1 MLADEFNDIPIK
13 PQINITNST
22 TVKIRFITVLA
33 FLALFFEQQIPTS
46 STHYCLLMVHERI
59 SNPA

>member
-13 PQINITNST
+13 PQMNITNST

-33 FLALFFEQQIPTS
+33 FLALFFEQQIQ
-46 STHYCLLMVHERI
+46 HRVHTTV
-59 SNPA
+59 SL

>member
-33 FLALFFEQQIPTS
+33 FLGLFFEQQIQ
-46 STHYCLLMVHERI
+46 HRVHTTVSLWFTRE
-59 SNPA
+59 